1 MWISMRS
8 EQNEKGSVLVV
19 TSSEIGEGKTTV
31 ATALAQSFADDGFRV
46 LLLDTDL
53 RRPRLAK
60 MLDLRAD
67 HFIESVLANDVS
79 VEKATVRATKFGFD
93 CLLSD
98 GRSRNPAKVLLSK
111 EFEQLLTASKQ
122 IYDFVILDSPPVLH
136 VVDPVLLA
144 NQSDYIVFVVEAG
157 RVPGDLVGEATRRFT
172 DAERGR
178 MLTILTGVQPNKM
191 DRRDY
196 YSGYGLDGSVSLRI
210 K

>member
-1 MWISMRS
+1 
-8 EQNEKGSVLVV
+8 
-19 TSSEIGEGKTTV
+19 
-31 ATALAQSFADDGFRV
+31 LAQSFADDGFRV
-46 LLLDTDL
+46 LLIDTDL

-122 IYDFVILDSPPVLH
+122 AYDFVILDSAPVLH

-144 NQSDYIVFVVEAG
+144 NVSDYIVFVVKTG

-178 MLTILTGVQPNKM
+178 MLTVLTGVQPNKM
-191 DRRDY
+191 DKRDY
-196 YSGYGLDGSVSLRI
+196 YSGYGLDGSASLRI